1 MSFIKKEMAKT
12 EANKYLENSTASGT
26 EKSYLFEGFIN
37 GFMTGINTPT
47 LSARDRGRI
56 DEIIKALKF
65 LEEDK
70 MLCYAD
76 EIGFLKRIREW

>member
-1 MSFIKKEMAKT
+1 MKITINTIQAMALIRKEMT
-12 EANKYLENSTASGT
+12 
-26 EKSYLFEGFIN
+26 
-37 GFMTGINTPT
+37 NTSSRT
-47 LSARDRGRI
+47 LSAKDRGRI

-76 EIGFLKRIREW
+76 EIDFLKRIREW

>member
-12 EANKYLENSTASGT
+12 EAKKYLENSNASGT
-26 EKSYLFEGFIN
+26 EKSYLFEGFVD
-37 GFMTGINTPT
+37 GFMTGINTHT
-47 LSARDRGRI
+47 LSARDRGTI
-56 DEIIKALKF
+56 DEIIKALNA
-65 LEEDK
+65 LEQDK

>member
-12 EANKYLENSTASGT
+12 EANKYLENSTVSGT
-26 EKSYLFEGFIN
+26 EKSYLFEGFVD
-37 GFMTGINTPT
+37 GFMTGINTHT
-47 LSARDRGRI
+47 LSARDRGTI
-56 DEIIKALKF
+56 DEIIKALEA
-65 LEEDK
+65 LEQDK

>member
-12 EANKYLENSTASGT
+12 EAKKYLENSTASGT
-26 EKSYLFEGFIN
+26 EKSYLFEGFVE
-37 GFMTGINTPT
+37 GFMTGINTHM
-47 LSARDRGRI
+47 LSARDRGTI
-56 DEIIKALKF
+56 DEIIKALEA
-65 LEEDK
+65 LEQDK

>member
-1 MSFIKKEMAKT
+1 MVLIRKEMT
-12 EANKYLENSTASGT
+12 NAS
-26 EKSYLFEGFIN
+26 SH
-37 GFMTGINTPT
+37 T

-65 LEEDK
+65 LEEHK

-76 EIGFLKRIREW
+76 EIDFLKRIREW

>member
-1 MSFIKKEMAKT
+1 MSFIKKEVAKT

-26 EKSYLFEGFIN
+26 EKSYLFEGFVD
-37 GFMTGINTPT
+37 GFMTGINTHM
-47 LSARDRGRI
+47 LSARDRGTI
-56 DEIIKALKF
+56 DEIIKALKA
-65 LEEDK
+65 LEQDK

>member
-12 EANKYLENSTASGT
+12 EAKKYLENSNVSGT
-26 EKSYLFEGFIN
+26 EKSYLFEGFVD
-37 GFMTGINTPT
+37 GFMTGINTHM

-56 DEIIKALKF
+56 DEIIKALEA
-65 LEEDK
+65 LEQDK

-76 EIGFLKRIREW
+76 EISFLKRIREW

>member
-1 MSFIKKEMAKT
+1 M
-12 EANKYLENSTASGT
+12 LVNSDGT
-26 EKSYLFEGFIN
+26 PFKRDTNIN
-37 GFMTGINTPT
+37 IHM

-76 EIGFLKRIREW
+76 EIDFLKRIREW

>member
-12 EANKYLENSTASGT
+12 EAKKYLENSTASGT
-26 EKSYLFEGFIN
+26 EKVYIFEGFVD
-37 GFMTGINTPT
+37 GFMTGINTHT
-47 LSARDRGRI
+47 LSARDRGTI
-56 DEIIKALKF
+56 DEIIKALEA
-65 LEEDK
+65 LEQDK

>member
-1 MSFIKKEMAKT
+1 MLVKSD
-12 EANKYLENSTASGT
+12 GT
-26 EKSYLFEGFIN
+26 PCKRDTN
-37 GFMTGINTPT
+37 INTHTHT

-76 EIGFLKRIREW
+76 EIGFLKRIREWQ

>member
-12 EANKYLENSTASGT
+12 EAKKYLKNSTASGT
-26 EKSYLFEGFIN
+26 EKSYLFEGFVD
-37 GFMTGINTPT
+37 GFMIGINTHT
-47 LSARDRGRI
+47 LSARDRGTI
-56 DEIIKALKF
+56 DEIIKALEA
-65 LEEDK
+65 LEQDK

>member
-12 EANKYLENSTASGT
+12 EANKYLENSTSSGT
-26 EKSYLFEGFIN
+26 EKSYLFEGFVD
-37 GFMTGINTPT
+37 GFMTGINTHT

-56 DEIIKALKF
+56 DEIIKALEA
-65 LEEDK
+65 LEQDK

>member
-1 MSFIKKEMAKT
+1 MCFIKKEMAKT
-12 EANKYLENSTASGT
+12 EAKKYLENSTASGT
-26 EKSYLFEGFIN
+26 EKAYIFEGFVD
-37 GFMTGINTPT
+37 GFMTGINTHT

-76 EIGFLKRIREW
+76 EIDFLKKIREW

>member
-1 MSFIKKEMAKT
+1 M
-12 EANKYLENSTASGT
+12 LVNSDGT
-26 EKSYLFEGFIN
+26 PCKRVTN
-37 GFMTGINTPT
+37 INTHM
-47 LSARDRGRI
+47 LSARDRGRV

-76 EIGFLKRIREW
+76 EIDFLKKIREW

>member
-12 EANKYLENSTASGT
+12 EAKKYLENSTASGT
-26 EKSYLFEGFIN
+26 EKAYIFEGFVD
-37 GFMTGINTPT
+37 GFMTGINTHT
-47 LSARDRGRI
+47 LSARDRGTI
-56 DEIIKALKF
+56 DEIIKALNA
-65 LEEDK
+65 LEQDK